1 MSTAPAKILQSPYPK
16 AELHVHLEG
25 CASAHTLIELARA
38 DRTPHALPTLDPDVL
53 QQRLICRDF
62 QSFLDVWD
70 WLRDLWLDPENLAT
84 MTCAY
89 LEQAAARNV
98 RYVEFRFNAV
108 GPARRG
114 LPLWEGLGAIASAR
128 AKARSDW
135 GIRSGLIIGHSRH
148 RPEEG
153 LSTALMAIQ
162 AVEKGLANGID
173 LSGDETRYPISYFRD
188 AFYQARSA
196 GLNTTVHAGEWAG
209 PESVW
214 DAIHQLR
221 TKRIG
226 HGVRSIED
234 PELIQYLC
242 QEGILLEVCP
252 TSNVC
257 TGVFPSL
264 VEHPIRQLFEAGI
277 RLTVN
282 SDDPPLFGTDIDQ
295 EYALLESAFGFG
307 AEEVAEITLN
317 AVDAAFLPEPERA
330 DLRTEVIEGYRAL
343 GVGID

>member
-1 MSTAPAKILQSPYPK
+1 MRTAPDQILQSPYPK

-25 CASAHTLIELARA
+25 SASAHTLIELARTG
-38 DRTPHALPTLDPDVL
+38 RTPHALPTLDPDIL
-53 QQRLICRDF
+53 QQQLVCRNF

-70 WLRDLWLDPENLAT
+70 WLRDLWLDPENLAI
-84 MTCAY
+84 MTHAY
-89 LEQAAARNV
+89 LEHAAARNV

-128 AKARSDW
+128 VKARNDW

-153 LSTALMAIQ
+153 LSTALIAIQ
-162 AVEKGLANGID
+162 AMEKGLANGID
-173 LSGDETRYPISYFRD
+173 LSGDETRYPVSYFRD
-188 AFYQARSA
+188 AFNQARSA

-209 PESVW
+209 AESVW
-214 DAIHQLR
+214 EAIRQLR
-221 TKRIG
+221 TRRIG

-234 PELIQYLC
+234 PELIQYLRR
-242 QEGILLEVCP
+242 EGILLELCP

-257 TGVFPSL
+257 TGVFLSL
-264 VEHPIRQLFEAGI
+264 AEHPIRKLFEAGI

-282 SDDPPLFGTDIDQ
+282 SDDPPLFGTDIDR
-295 EYALLESAFGFG
+295 EYALLESVFGFR
-307 AEEVAEITLN
+307 AAEVAEITLN
-317 AVDAAFLPEPERA
+317 AVDAAFIPEPERA

-343 GVGID
+343 GVEIV